1 MKEGLRTS
9 QGRRDYQK
17 MLRRRETL
25 FKKATEYDVQC
36 DADIQLVV
44 RMRKTGQIVILT
56 TNSKGW
62 PLSAEQLESNHPQPI
77 WKTTG
82 EFAGQKGSW
91 DGANTNTSDGSEIIG
106 RTPTGQNYPRQS

>member
-1 MKEGLRTS
+1 MKEGLKTS

-62 PLSAEQLESNHPQPI
+62 PLSAEQLVSLLLLALPI
-77 WKTTG
+77 PLTIY
-82 EFAGQKGSW
+82 SLPR
-91 DGANTNTSDGSEIIG
+91 IG
-106 RTPTGQNYPRQS
+106 V

>member
-1 MKEGLRTS
+1 MKEGLKTS

-62 PLSAEQLESNHPQPI
+62 PLSAEQLVSLLLPALPI
-77 WKTTG
+77 PLTIY
-82 EFAGQKGSW
+82 SLPR
-91 DGANTNTSDGSEIIG
+91 IG
-106 RTPTGQNYPRQS
+106 V